1 MNTLLYS
8 VFLIVAVFLTFIVI
22 IQPSKGE
29 GLGSIG
35 GTGQMFFAKNKALEA
50 QLEKVTAWTAVA
62 FMLLA
67 VLMDICLN
75 K

>member
-1 MNTLLYS
+1 
-8 VFLIVAVFLTFIVI
+8 
-22 IQPSKGE
+22 
-29 GLGSIG
+29 
-35 GTGQMFFAKNKALEA
+35 MFFAKNKALEA

-67 VLMDICLN
+67 VLIGHLL